1 MSDWYYSHDGEQKGP
16 VPASELQR
24 LASSGGF
31 DKEKG
36 LVWREGMADWLPVS
50 SVPELQL
57 DTATP
62 SAAPGSGLATDAP
75 TGMTTQDNPYA
86 APAVQSVD
94 TYPTEG
100 SDLPEIEPGS
110 QPVDIGAVLGRSF
123 ELTKRHFG
131 MVLAIGIIMIAISA
145 GTSLVM
151 GFVDTLI
158 GYTPPDVSDMGFS
171 TDNEELDVALSA
183 ALDQGSILNRIV
195 CTIVDLFLG
204 LGIVRVG
211 LNIIDNKPYTI
222 GTLFSQSSVTLNA
235 FLGQILFALMLVVGF
250 LLLIVP
256 GVYLALRFGQYQ
268 NAIVDKKMG
277 VFEAFS
283 YSARITRDTK
293 LPLLG
298 LFILIFLINIAGAI
312 ALLVG
317 LIFTVPLTTAAGL
330 VAYRWMQHGMT
341 ITEDR

>member
-1 MSDWYYSHDGEQKGP
+1 MSDWYYSHNGEQMGP
-16 VPASELQR
+16 VPVSELER

-31 DKEKG
+31 DKDKD
-36 LVWREGMADWLPVS
+36 LVWREGMADWLPVA

-57 DTATP
+57 GSREP
-62 SAAPGSGLATDAP
+62 AADPAEAP
-75 TGMTTQDNPYA
+75 AQPASDNPYA
-86 APAVQSVD
+86 APAAASVD

-110 QPVDIGAVLGRSF
+110 QPINISAVLGRAF

-131 MVLAIGIIMIAISA
+131 MVLAIGIIMIAISS
-145 GTSLVM
+145 GVSMIM

-158 GYTPPDVSDMGFS
+158 GYTPPSVSDMGFS
-171 TDNEELDVALSA
+171 TDNEELDLVLSG

-195 CTIVDLFLG
+195 CAIVDLFLG
-204 LGIVRVG
+204 LGIIRVG

-222 GTLFSQSSVTLNA
+222 GTLFSQSSVTFTA
-235 FLGQILFALMLVVGF
+235 FLAQILFGLMVGLGL

-277 VFEAFS
+277 VFDSFA
-283 YSARITRDTK
+283 YSSRITENTK
-293 LPLLG
+293 MPLLG

-317 LIFTVPLTTAAGL
+317 LVFTIPLTTAAGF
-330 VAYRWMQHGMT
+330 VAYRWMQHGMA